1 MSLHA
6 VKPLHPRGTYSNS
19 ENKSE
24 HKIVE
29 IVVTRS
35 SFATLLM
42 PIIATFSQYDINQYN
57 NRWLTWITD
66 RVPCKEQLLAN
77 GVNVKALRLIYVNC
91 NRDNRWLTWEALAQ
105 GNSHTV
111 ITELDQLTSGEI
123 AAMEKAAIQ
132 GGAQGIIVRQ
142 NPS

>member
-6 VKPLHPRGTYSNS
+6 VKVFQSPDTYSNS
-19 ENKSE
+19 G

-29 IVVTRS
+29 IVAARNS
-35 SFATLLM
+35 MATLLI
-42 PIIATFSQYDINQYN
+42 PIIATFSQYDVSRYN
-57 NRWLTWITD
+57 KRWLTWITD

-111 ITELDQLTSGEI
+111 ITELNQLTSDEI

-132 GGAQGIIVRQ
+132 GGTQGIIVRQ
-142 NPS
+142 NPF